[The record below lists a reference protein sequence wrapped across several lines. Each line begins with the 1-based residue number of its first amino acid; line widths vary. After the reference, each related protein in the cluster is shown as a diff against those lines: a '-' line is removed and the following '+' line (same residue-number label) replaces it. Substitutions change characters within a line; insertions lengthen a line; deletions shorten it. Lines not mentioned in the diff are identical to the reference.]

1 MTNTSA
7 DCTAAASGPHIL
19 IVEDDAEISAL
30 VARYLNTHDMR
41 TSVAADGQQMDIK
54 LGREPVD
61 LIALDLNLPKE
72 DGLAICLRL
81 RKTSNIPIIML
92 TARSEDVD
100 RIIGL
105 EMGADDY
112 LTKPF
117 NPRELLARI
126 RAVLRRQ
133 NGAREARDKQVFSFN
148 GWRVNRGLRQVLNAD
163 GAKVTLTGAEFD
175 LLVAFCEYPG
185 RVLSRDQ
192 LREITQGRSNGGC
205 ERSIDILVSR
215 LRQKIEAD
223 PRDPELIKTVRS
235 GGYMFTQNVETE

>member
-1 MTNTSA
+1 MIDLNPTASA
-7 DCTAAASGPHIL
+7 PHIL

-30 VARYLNTHDMR
+30 TARYLNTHDMR
-41 TSVAADGQQMDIK
+41 TSIAADGQQMDIR

-61 LIALDLNLPKE
+61 LIALDLNLPRE
-72 DGLAICLRL
+72 DGLSICLRL
-81 RKTSNIPIIML
+81 RKTSSIPIIML
-92 TARSEDVD
+92 TARSEEVD

-112 LTKPF
+112 LPKPF

-126 RAVLRRQ
+126 RAVLRRRTS
-133 NGAREARDKQVFSFN
+133 GPDVRPKQLFRFK
-148 GWRVNRGLRQVLNAD
+148 GWQLNRGLREILNPQ

-175 LLVAFCEYPG
+175 LLAAFCEYPG
-185 RVLSRDQ
+185 RVLSREQ
-192 LREITQGRSNGGC
+192 LREITQGRPSASC

-223 PRDPELIKTVRS
+223 PHDPELIKTVRS
-235 GGYMFTQNVETE
+235 SGYLFTQIVEAE

>member
-1 MTNTSA
+1 
-7 DCTAAASGPHIL
+7 
-19 IVEDDAEISAL
+19 
-30 VARYLNTHDMR
+30 MR
-41 TSVAADGQQMDIK
+41 TSIARDGQQMDIK
-54 LGREPVD
+54 LGHEPVD

-72 DGLAICLRL
+72 DGLSICLRL
-81 RKTSNIPIIML
+81 RKTSTIPIIML

-112 LTKPF
+112 LPKPF

-133 NGAREARDKQVFSFN
+133 TNTREARARQVFCFN
-148 GWRVNRGLRQVLNAD
+148 GWQVNRGLRQVLNPK

-175 LLVAFCEYPG
+175 LLAAFCEHPG

-192 LREITQGRSNGGC
+192 LREITQGRSGGAC
-205 ERSIDILVSR
+205 ELEDVDILVSR

-223 PRDPELIKTVRS
+223 PRDPEMIKTVRS
-235 GGYMFTQNVETE
+235 GGYLFTQITEAE